1 MIVRAERK
9 DGYTVMSNAGLRD
22 ERLSYKARG
31 VLAYLLSMPDHW
43 TVSDRQL
50 ASAGPDGRHAVQSAL
65 RELEK
70 TGYLRR
76 ERWRS
81 KNGTFEWAS
90 VVYDEPHAAENQRV
104 IDEAAELDQA
114 SELPETSTMAG
125 KPNHGEPCDGEIGR
139 DDVLKTCTMAG
150 KPNHG
155 DVSETCTMARLSG
168 HGLSSHGKPRQLVST
183 IRVTTEQQDDLVNQS
198 EITTT
203 TTTRD
208 EPQNSGGGGGFD
220 SVLDFWRGA
229 GFGEM
234 RPGVEAGL
242 RELEERHGAD
252 EVIAALRIA
261 DEASSESEN
270 KRTLRYIR
278 GILQKRA
285 RDRAREEM
293 LEEAH
298 TAGVYG
304 LPRQPVPEP
313 EPQAIR
319 LLREIAQLRESPMEL
334 DGDVVCI
341 AVRAPEVAE
350 RQYSRAIERTLGSAG
365 LLDEVSWIFTDLKT
379 GGASH
384 GEMPGVRESDGQ
396 AEEHLRDSGQPHS
409 AVANG
414 VR

>member
-114 SELPETSTMAG
+114 SELPETSAMAG

-168 HGLSSHGKPRQLVST
+168 HGLSSHGKPRQLVNT
-183 IRVTTEQQDDLVNQS
+183 IRVTTEQQDDLVNQR

-208 EPQNSGGGGGFD
+208 EPQNSGGGGFD
-220 SVLDFWRGA
+220 SVLEFWRGA

-242 RELEERHGAD
+242 RELEARHGAD

-261 DEASSESEN
+261 DEASSADEN

-278 GILQKRA
+278 GIVTKRA

-293 LEEAH
+293 LDEAH

-304 LPRQPVPEP
+304 LPRRPSPEAPEP
-313 EPQAIR
+313 RAIR
-319 LLREIAQLRESPMEL
+319 LLREIAQLRESPMEM
-334 DGDVVCI
+334 DGDVVRI

-350 RQYSRAIERTLGSAG
+350 RQYTRLIERTLGSAG
-365 LLDEVSWIFTDLKT
+365 LLGEVSWEFTDLKT
-379 GGASH
+379 GEAGH
-384 GEMPGVRESDGQ
+384 GQMPGVRERNGQ
-396 AEEHLRDSGQPHS
+396 AEEHLRDPGQPRS